1 MFGKITRKRV
11 LCSVLLLFTMFLFAA
26 CNKED
31 EAQTTENEYQ
41 IYYCNSEETEL
52 VGVPYQASSTATN
65 DLIHELM
72 EAMEK
77 EPKSLK
83 YKKVKPDAVKLL
95 TFETN
100 DNQQLTMHFSK
111 EYTGLSG
118 VPEIL
123 FRAAVVKMMCQIE
136 DVEYVEFY
144 IEDQPLMKTVEK
156 PYGFMTADDFI
167 DNTGKETNFSQNVT
181 MSLYFANEKGDGLKE
196 VRVNVKYDG
205 TVSLEQL
212 IIQRLIDG
220 PSAIEGLDEDIVQ
233 ATIPKG
239 TVIQKTSV
247 RDNVCYVY
255 FNSELLAW
263 QSNITDEVAIYSI
276 VNSLC
281 EMSTI
286 SKVQFMIDGSTV
298 ATYHEKIPFDGFFE
312 RNLDLVEY

>member
-1 MFGKITRKRV
+1 
-11 LCSVLLLFTMFLFAA
+11 MFLFVA
-26 CNKED
+26 CDKEE
-31 EAQTTENEYQ
+31 EAQITENEFQ
-41 IYYCNSEETEL
+41 IYYCNNEETEL
-52 VGVPYQASSTATN
+52 VGVPYQATSTDTN
-65 DLIHELM
+65 DLIYELM
-72 EAMEK
+72 EAMEN
-77 EPKSLK
+77 EPESLK

-111 EYTGLSG
+111 EYNELSG

-136 DVEYVEFY
+136 AVEYVEFY

-181 MSLYFANEKGDGLKE
+181 MSLYFANKKGNGLKE

-220 PSAIEGLDEDIVQ
+220 PSTIEGLKEGSVQ

-255 FNSELLAW
+255 FNSEFLVR
-263 QSNITDEVAIYSI
+263 QSNITDEVAIYSV

-286 SKVQFMIDGSTV
+286 SKVQFMIDGSAV
-298 ATYHEKIPFDGFFE
+298 ATYHEKVPFDGFFE

>member
-1 MFGKITRKRV
+1 MYRKR
-11 LCSVLLLFTMFLFAA
+11 LMLNVLLLLSMFLLVA
-26 CNKED
+26 CSKE
-31 EAQTTENEYQ
+31 EQVKTEENEYQ

-52 VGVPYQASSTATN
+52 VGDSYYASSTSTS
-65 DLIHELM
+65 DLIQELM
-72 EAMEK
+72 EAITN
-77 EPKSLK
+77 EPRSLK
-83 YKKVKPDAVKLL
+83 YKKVKPDSVKLL
-95 TFETN
+95 TYEIN
-100 DNQQLTMHFSK
+100 DNEQLTMHFSK
-111 EYTGLSG
+111 EYSELSG

-144 IEDQPLMKTVEK
+144 IEDQPLMQSVDK

-181 MSLYFANEKGDGLKE
+181 MSLYFANQEGNGLKE
-196 VRVNVKYDG
+196 VRINVKYDG

-220 PSAIEGLDEDIVQ
+220 PSVIAGLDKETVQ

-255 FNSELLAW
+255 FNSEFLAR
-263 QSNITDEVAIYSI
+263 QSNITDEVAIYSV

-286 SKVQFMIDGSTV
+286 NKVQFMIDGSTV
-298 ATYHEKIPFDGFFE
+298 AVYHEKIPFDGFFE
-312 RNLDLVEY
+312 RNLDLVQK

>member
-1 MFGKITRKRV
+1 MFRKITGKKV
-11 LCSVLLLFTMFLFAA
+11 LCTVLLLFTMFLFVA
-26 CNKED
+26 CDKEE
-31 EAQTTENEYQ
+31 EAQITENEFQ
-41 IYYCNSEETEL
+41 IYYCNNEETEL
-52 VGVPYQASSTATN
+52 VGVPYQATSTDTN
-65 DLIHELM
+65 DLIYELM
-72 EAMEK
+72 EAMEN
-77 EPKSLK
+77 EPESLK

-111 EYTGLSG
+111 EYNELSG

-136 DVEYVEFY
+136 AVEYVEFY

-181 MSLYFANEKGDGLKE
+181 MSLYFANKKGNGLKE

-220 PSAIEGLDEDIVQ
+220 PSTIEGLKEGSVQ

-255 FNSELLAW
+255 FNSEFLVR
-263 QSNITDEVAIYSI
+263 QSNITDEVAIYSV

-286 SKVQFMIDGSTV
+286 SKVQFMIDGSAV
-298 ATYHEKIPFDGFFE
+298 ATYHEKVPFDGFFE

>member
-1 MFGKITRKRV
+1 
-11 LCSVLLLFTMFLFAA
+11 MFLFVA
-26 CNKED
+26 CDKED
-31 EAQTTENEYQ
+31 EAQITENEFQ
-41 IYYCNSEETEL
+41 IYYCNNEETEL
-52 VGVPYQASSTATN
+52 VGVPYQATSTDTN
-65 DLIHELM
+65 DLIYELM
-72 EAMEK
+72 EAMEN
-77 EPKSLK
+77 EPESLK
-83 YKKVKPDAVKLL
+83 YKKVKPDTVKLL

-111 EYTGLSG
+111 EYNELSG

-136 DVEYVEFY
+136 AVEYVEFY
-144 IEDQPLMKTVEK
+144 IEDQPLMKTIEK

-181 MSLYFANEKGDGLKE
+181 MSLYFANKKGNGLKE

-220 PSAIEGLDEDIVQ
+220 PSTIEGLKEGSVQ

-255 FNSELLAW
+255 FNSEFLVR
-263 QSNITDEVAIYSI
+263 QSNITDEVAIYSV

-286 SKVQFMIDGSTV
+286 SKVQFMIDGSAV
-298 ATYHEKIPFDGFFE
+298 ATYHEKVPFDGFFE